1 MEYQPGG
8 DLLSLLN
15 RYEDQLDE
23 SMVQFYLAELVL
35 AIHSVHQ
42 MGYVH
47 RWVKA
52 ALHCAQGLFSSVPEK
67 AFWNDVVLVFYILS
81 LFRAVFHMLYQKRK
95 LGN

>member
-1 MEYQPGG
+1 SFFEEERSILAQSTSPWIPQLQYAFQDKKNLYLVMEYQPGG

-23 SMVQFYLAELVL
+23 NMVQFYLAELVL

-47 RWVKA
+47 R
-52 ALHCAQGLFSSVPEK
+52 
-67 AFWNDVVLVFYILS
+67 
-81 LFRAVFHMLYQKRK
+81 
-95 LGN
+95 

>member
-23 SMVQFYLAELVL
+23 NMVQFYLAELVL

-47 RWVKA
+47 RYVKV
-52 ALHCAQGLFSSVPEK
+52 ALGA
-67 AFWNDVVLVFYILS
+67 S
-81 LFRAVFHMLYQKRK
+81 LFCPFSGQYFTCFVRRQ
-95 LGN
+95 N

>member
-1 MEYQPGG
+1 MEYLPGG

-23 SMVQFYLAELVL
+23 STVQFYLAELIL

-47 RWVKA
+47 RWVDIS
-52 ALHCAQGLFSSVPEK
+52 LHYIYDITSIILK
-67 AFWNDVVLVFYILS
+67 LV
-81 LFRAVFHMLYQKRK
+81 HCNGKH
-95 LGN
+95 

>member
-23 SMVQFYLAELVL
+23 SMVQFYLAEMVL

-47 RWVKA
+47 R
-52 ALHCAQGLFSSVPEK
+52 
-67 AFWNDVVLVFYILS
+67 
-81 LFRAVFHMLYQKRK
+81 
-95 LGN
+95 